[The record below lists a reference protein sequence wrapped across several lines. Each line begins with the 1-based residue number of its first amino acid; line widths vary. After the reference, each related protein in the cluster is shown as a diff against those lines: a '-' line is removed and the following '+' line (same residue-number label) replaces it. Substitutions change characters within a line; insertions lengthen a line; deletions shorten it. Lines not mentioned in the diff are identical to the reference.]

1 MAQRKDAGEIHGSIL
16 IDGKPQGISFQRATG
31 YCEQLD
37 VHEKTATVRE
47 ALVFSAV
54 LRQPSSVSYEEKI
67 AYVNHIIN
75 LLELSNIAEALI
87 GGMSSSRMVGT
98 IANRVT
104 VPGAG
109 LSIEQRKRVTLG
121 VELVAKPTL
130 LFLDEPTSGLDGQS
144 AYNIVRFL
152 RKLVNGGQAVLVCG
166 PVSRWLTSNTNIR
179 SAPFIN
185 LPLSCLMHL
194 MGSFCLPRVDG

>member
-1 MAQRKDAGEIHGSIL
+1 MDVLAQRKDAGEIYGSIL
-16 IDGKPQGISFQRATG
+16 IDGRPQGISFQRTTG

-54 LRQPSSVSYEEKI
+54 LRQPSMVPYEEKI
-67 AYVNHIIN
+67 AYVDHIIE
-75 LLELSNIAEALI
+75 LLELSDISEALI
-87 GGMSSSRMVGT
+87 GGRYLQFLIV
-98 IANRVT
+98 IRAHHPL

-152 RKLVNGGQAVLVCG
+152 RKLVNGGQAVLVCLYALQ
-166 PVSRWLTSNTNIR
+166 S
-179 SAPFIN
+179 
-185 LPLSCLMHL
+185 H
-194 MGSFCLPRVDG
+194 